1 MAWAGAFGGAHQLP
15 PSMMGRDRSPRGSRT
30 DLSKSD
36 DADSGTWNYFSK
48 MIGQK
53 QARLSG
59 RRASSPSVERR
70 PSQQDRRPSKAGD
83 SGVPE
88 IRVTQHRSRKGSPAD
103 PCECSDTKDSMY
115 SMSSAL
121 GANPQVHPPG
131 SPPDNDERHQS
142 RRRGSNISRGS
153 MSEIAVGGGGGGGGG
168 KKDVVPNGP
177 QYTGYNSMI
186 PSDRIVVNV
195 SGLKFE
201 TLSETLERYPH
212 SLLGDQQKRASY
224 YDENRNEYFFDRNRP
239 AFDAIL
245 FYYQSGGKLLRPPN
259 VPMDVFADEI
269 RFYELGE
276 EILQRV
282 EREEGYME
290 DEDPILPEGKWQRAL
305 WELFEYPDTSMGA
318 RIVAVISVC
327 IITVSIVTFCIET
340 LPQFRFTE
348 ICTHHGNNSTN
359 ATTTIKPICTKEE
372 IHDDK
377 AMPWFAIESACIVWF
392 TFEYVMRLIS
402 SPQKLVFVRSFLNLI
417 DVIAIIPYYITLP
430 MSTSSIS
437 SLGVLRV
444 IRLVRVFRIFKLS
457 RHSRGLQILGHTLRA
472 SLRELGLL
480 IFFLLIGVILFS
492 SAVYYAEGGEAFGSI
507 PDAFWWAVVTMTT
520 VGYGDMKPVTAW
532 GKIVGSLCAISGVLT
547 IALPVPVIV
556 SNFNYFYHR
565 ENELRAAEA
574 SKKEKEK
581 REEEQQRLMEENQD
595 EDMDDLE
602 GKGGGKPYTDVQDQS
617 ARVNGLHTHN
627 NKVSTDKEPD
637 AIDNPTMPLMRNSK
651 ENLVANNNTY
661 PETRL
666 EVECDNP
673 DDVLQQ
679 KKDPAIDKM
688 HFETGL

>member
-1 MAWAGAFGGAHQLP
+1 MEL
-15 PSMMGRDRSPRGSRT
+15 
-30 DLSKSD
+30 
-36 DADSGTWNYFSK
+36 
-48 MIGQK
+48 
-53 QARLSG
+53 
-59 RRASSPSVERR
+59 
-70 PSQQDRRPSKAGD
+70 
-83 SGVPE
+83 
-88 IRVTQHRSRKGSPAD
+88 
-103 PCECSDTKDSMY
+103 
-115 SMSSAL
+115 
-121 GANPQVHPPG
+121 
-131 SPPDNDERHQS
+131 
-142 RRRGSNISRGS
+142 
-153 MSEIAVGGGGGGGGG
+153 AVGGGGGGG

-201 TLSETLERYPH
+201 TLSETLERYPQ
-212 SLLGDQQKRASY
+212 SLLGDANKRSGY

-282 EREEGYME
+282 EREEGYIE

-305 WELFEYPDTSMGA
+305 WELFEYPDTSIGA

-340 LPQFRFTE
+340 LPQFRFTTV
-348 ICTHHGNNSTN
+348 CTNGSNSTDSSAN
-359 ATTTIKPICTKEE
+359 FSTTIKPTCTREE

-392 TFEYVMRLIS
+392 TFEYFMRLIS

-602 GKGGGKPYTDVQDQS
+602 GKPKPYTDQD

-627 NKVSTDKEPD
+627 NKQQQLTTTDSKEAD
-637 AIDNPTMPLMRNSK
+637 TAVDNPSMPLMRNSK
-651 ENLVANNNTY
+651 ENLVANNNSY
-661 PETRL
+661 PDTRL
-666 EVECDNP
+666 EVEIESPQTDH
-673 DDVLQQ
+673 DVLQQ